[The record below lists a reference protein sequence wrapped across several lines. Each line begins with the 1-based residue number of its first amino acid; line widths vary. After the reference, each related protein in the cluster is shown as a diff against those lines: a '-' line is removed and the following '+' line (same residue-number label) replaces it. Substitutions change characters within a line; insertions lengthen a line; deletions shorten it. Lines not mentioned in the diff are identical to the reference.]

1 MFSIFKISQ
10 ETSVVDDLKK
20 ILKNFRKFSK
30 YFSEYFPIDT
40 SDALKCIEHSIC
52 DFVILGWL
60 LKKNQLDLWI
70 LRTTVESLPRNSHL
84 EISKSRLN

>member
-1 MFSIFKISQ
+1 MFSISKIIQ
-10 ETSVVDDLKK
+10 ETSVVDDVKK
-20 ILKNFRKFSK
+20 ILKYFRKFSK

-52 DFVILGWL
+52 DFVILEWL
-60 LKKNQLDLWI
+60 LKINQLDLWI
-70 LRTTVESLPRNSHL
+70 LKTTVESLPRNSHL